1 LRVQVAK
8 RNLGSVPAIVTSSD
22 FGNSANMER
31 IMRAQAFQHGVDPSQ
46 MRSMKIFEINP
57 RHPLIVKLLEG
68 CPPEEEKKSKD
79 DDPNKVKDEFKVS
92 VEVIDAAWMLHDM
105 AMLNGGFDISDTK
118 GHNHR
123 LTKMLKKTFELES
136 LSLEPEINPP
146 VDEDEP
152 PELDTAGMF
161 SGLNMEDFGG
171 MGDFDMNSLNMM
183 DLDDLK
189 ADA

>member
-1 LRVQVAK
+1 
-8 RNLGSVPAIVTSSD
+8 
-22 FGNSANMER
+22 
-31 IMRAQAFQHGVDPSQ
+31 
-46 MRSMKIFEINP
+46 
-57 RHPLIVKLLEG
+57 
-68 CPPEEEKKSKD
+68 
-79 DDPNKVKDEFKVS
+79 
-92 VEVIDAAWMLHDM
+92 
-105 AMLNGGFDISDTK
+105 LNGGFDISDTK